1 MSLIESI
8 SQLNAQSIEAIEKL
22 TLRWVFQA
30 IVDFGFEA
38 YTVFQQSPDD
48 VKDIAEDITREVLD
62 RLAGY
67 NIPQRILGTVDYKRA
82 RYIILP
88 EFLVRQALFVDSKAE
103 KSNINATLQLSQTSM
118 LVRQVRSGMPTEE
131 RGTLPAIS
139 RYGGKEYLT
148 TTIFLH
154 FYYADISNEVLYH
167 DLKGITA
174 FCIPNGLLQA
184 LYNPNPQDTF

>member
-62 RLAGY
+62 CKHFI
-67 NIPQRILGTVDYKRA
+67 IPTHKIHLGWQGATHLRWAKSFA
-82 RYIILP
+82 CA
-88 EFLVRQALFVDSKAE
+88 LV
-103 KSNINATLQLSQTSM
+103 
-118 LVRQVRSGMPTEE
+118 
-131 RGTLPAIS
+131 
-139 RYGGKEYLT
+139 
-148 TTIFLH
+148 LH
-154 FYYADISNEVLYH
+154 A
-167 DLKGITA
+167 
-174 FCIPNGLLQA
+174 
-184 LYNPNPQDTF
+184 